1 MIDQYDL
8 MDATP
13 TIARPRDTR
22 LQLLE
27 AAILCFAERGY
38 EATTIREIADRA
50 GKLVSLIGYH
60 FGNKENL
67 YLSCFQHVFTRYPC
81 SQLSLVCLEPEALR
95 ANQDL
100 AAQQLRSIVR
110 GMMVDLFA
118 QAGDPLAE
126 ATIKLFL
133 AEMGA
138 PRPFLCDLFRERM
151 AAGPKL
157 LRICIGALQPQMQ
170 ETEISFLGQCIFGQC
185 LIHRLAAGVHA
196 LIWQPLPPAESPEA
210 SGDRIADFVLKGLG
224 YQQQP

>member
-1 MIDQYDL
+1 
-8 MDATP
+8 
-13 TIARPRDTR
+13 
-22 LQLLE
+22 
-27 AAILCFAERGY
+27 
-38 EATTIREIADRA
+38 
-50 GKLVSLIGYH
+50 
-60 FGNKENL
+60 
-67 YLSCFQHVFTRYPC
+67 
-81 SQLSLVCLEPEALR
+81 
-95 ANQDL
+95 
-100 AAQQLRSIVR
+100 
-110 GMMVDLFA
+110 MMVDLFA